1 MLHLS
6 PLGKR
11 EIGLRPVAVVQDEYE
26 GAIGML
32 KVGETVGD
40 KLVELPKELHFTLCP
55 ETRDNLVHTIFISG
69 GQGCGK
75 STFAGSYCKV
85 FIEMFHPDP
94 QYITIISADDVE
106 DPAYDFPHRH
116 IKIDDEF
123 ADDPPDLDEFTNPEG
138 RAIVIFDDCEIT
150 DKKKERALQGV
161 MDAVLTRG
169 RKRGISCI
177 FISHRS
183 ADSKRTKMILT
194 ELNVA
199 VWFPKLSS
207 SRNTT
212 YFLHHHLGMHEGM
225 RNALKAEGWGRWV
238 ALLTS
243 APQILISEKRGCIYD
258 YDEVDKALKKRTII
272 DKKRAQKE
280 AVEMLEDNL

>member
-1 MLHLS
+1 MSLLLS
-6 PLGKR
+6 PLGKK
-11 EIGLRPVAVVQDEYE
+11 EIGLRPIAVVQEGDESP
-26 GAIGML
+26 IGLL
-32 KVGETVGD
+32 KVSEDERGE
-40 KLVELPKELHFTLCP
+40 KLIELPKELHFTLCP

-238 ALLTS
+238 AH
-243 APQILISEKRGCIYD
+243 D